1 MSDTDPTGDMTE
13 TMSGAT
19 SFKGQTRITEGF
31 YTFEIA
37 ILKITRHYPVA

>member
-1 MSDTDPTGDMTE
+1 MSDTDPPGDMTE

-19 SFKGQTRITEGF
+19 SFKGQTKITEGF

-37 ILKITRHYPVA
+37 TLKIICHYPVA